1 MRKTMKSFK
10 EAVTEVAIEID
21 SMTKYN
27 LSFVTKEDRRV
38 FSNILVSF
46 GLASNTIIT
55 LQNVWED
62 NTSKNTPLPKEL
74 KDASVNLLAYGSL
87 LEEKVNEFV
96 NEGL

>member
-1 MRKTMKSFK
+1 MKSFK

-46 GLASNTIIT
+46 GLASHTIIT

>member
-1 MRKTMKSFK
+1 MKSFK

>member
-1 MRKTMKSFK
+1 MKSFK

-62 NTSKNTPLPKEL
+62 NTSNNTPLPKEL